1 MVNCFL
7 LFCLDNRKVLSTDNP
22 NYSNSEITS
31 ELGKMWKQLPDSQKE
46 YYKQKAEIENRNK
59 IKKTIDEKPYLF
71 KFKVTKQQKAK
82 RIMNTVKNQEQLMPP
97 VRKVPVLPSIR
108 PLLLLC
114 NNRNPNGSLDTMTT
128 N

>member
-31 ELGKMWKQLPDSQKE
+31 ELGKMWRQLSDSQKE
-46 YYKQKAEIENRNK
+46 YYKQKAETENRNK

-71 KFKVTKQQKAK
+71 KFKVTKQQKPK
-82 RIMNTVKNQEQLMPP
+82 RIMHTVKNQEQVMP
-97 VRKVPVLPSIR
+97 VRRVPVLPSIR

-114 NNRNPNGSLDTMTT
+114 NN
-128 N
+128 